1 MQYASPAKLLQMVAV
16 HTDPR
21 GLLLNSRE
29 MLLEVMLANLLHMRD
44 LVVHGSSTTF
54 SVLPEECG
62 ATQSNR
68 MAVLSSDSVACINT
82 G

>member
-1 MQYASPAKLLQMVAV
+1 
-16 HTDPR
+16 
-21 GLLLNSRE
+21 
-29 MLLEVMLANLLHMRD
+29 MLLEVMLANLLHMHD